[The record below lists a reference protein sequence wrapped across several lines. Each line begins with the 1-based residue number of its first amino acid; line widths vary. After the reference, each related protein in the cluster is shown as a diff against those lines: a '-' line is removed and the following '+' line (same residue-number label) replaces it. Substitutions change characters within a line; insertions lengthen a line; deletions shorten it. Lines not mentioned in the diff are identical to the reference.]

1 MSGAPDIQLWWDEL
15 ERLARVL
22 GRVGPDEVC
31 CGGLTQRQTSILRT
45 LVQQEG
51 ARLSDLAQAAGVSP
65 SAMTRILEKL
75 ERQRLVRRVRG
86 AQDDGRAA
94 MVRITPAGRR
104 LRARLDGLMRRRSRD
119 IMAAVP
125 APSRPRVL
133 EALRVLNGAME
144 SSPCC
149 ALNTPVPSRVEAR
162 AFRPARRTLSSP
174 GLQPRQG

>member
-1 MSGAPDIQLWWDEL
+1 MRDTPDIQRWWDEL

-45 LVQQEG
+45 LVKQEG
-51 ARLSDLAQAAGVSP
+51 ARLSDLAQAAGISP
-65 SAMTRILEKL
+65 SAMTRIIEKL
-75 ERQRLVRRVRG
+75 EKQALVRRVRG

-94 MVRITPAGRR
+94 QVRITPAGRR
-104 LRARLDGLMRRRSRD
+104 LRARLDDLMRRRSRE

-125 APSRPRVL
+125 AAERARVL
-133 EALRVLNGAME
+133 EALGVLNGAME
-144 SSPCC
+144 SAPCC
-149 ALNTPVPSRVEAR
+149 GLNTPVPSRVEAR
-162 AFRPARRTLSSP
+162 AFRPANRTLSSP